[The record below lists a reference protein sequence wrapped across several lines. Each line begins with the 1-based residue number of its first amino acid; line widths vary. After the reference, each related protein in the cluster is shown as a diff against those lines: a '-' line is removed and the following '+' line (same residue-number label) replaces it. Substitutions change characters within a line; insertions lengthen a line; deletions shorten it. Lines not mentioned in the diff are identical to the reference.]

1 MSKIRILLISNMY
14 PGERHV
20 SFGAFIKNIEEGLV
34 QNGAEVSKIVIR
46 DRGESILAKVWKYI
60 VFYWRILTADL
71 SKYDFVQVSYPS
83 HTFLPF
89 LFRSTPSRL
98 IVRLHG
104 HDLLP
109 KGRMAPM
116 WLWFTR
122 LAMKKAMLVVV
133 PSNYFFGILQSKV
146 ERIKDHYIYPSGG
159 VDTRKFYPVDIP
171 GDKFTVGFV
180 GWLIPGKGADILLN
194 ALARLPSEIQFEAIF
209 IGEGYQ
215 KASLIEYADEHGL
228 RDKVKFL
235 GGIRNEELVNYY
247 NKFDVFVFPTRELES
262 FGNVAIEAMA
272 CGIPVIGSEHAG
284 LTDYILDGQNGYF
297 FTPGSADELALKI
310 EAYYRLPG
318 PEKDAMRVSAIK
330 TAMRYEKNTVTKGFM
345 EKLAKLRE
353 TDLAAN

>member
-1 MSKIRILLISNMY
+1 MNKLRILLISNMY

-34 QNGAEVSKIVIR
+34 QNGADVSKIVIK
-46 DRGESILAKVWKYI
+46 DRGESILSKVWKYI
-60 VFYWRILTADL
+60 RFYWQIFTADL

-122 LAMKKAMLVVV
+122 RATKKAMLVVV
-133 PSNYFFGILQSKV
+133 PSNYFFGVLQCKV
-146 ERIKDHYIYPSGG
+146 DHVKDHYIYPSGG
-159 VDTRKFYPVDIP
+159 IDTRKFYPVDVP
-171 GDKFTVGFV
+171 KNKFTVGFV
-180 GWLIPGKGADILLN
+180 GWLIHGKGPDILLK
-194 ALARLPSEIQFEAIF
+194 ALARLPSEIEFEAIF
-209 IGEGYQ
+209 IGEGNQ
-215 KASLIEYADEHGL
+215 KALLMEYANQHGL
-228 RDKVKFL
+228 HDRVKFL
-235 GGIRNEELVNYY
+235 GGVRNEVLVDQY

-284 LTDYILDGQNGYF
+284 LTDYILNGQNGYF
-297 FTPGSADELALKI
+297 FTPGSADDLALKI
-310 EAYYRLPG
+310 EKYYRLSG

-330 TAMRYEKNTVTKGFM
+330 TAMRYEKNTVTRGFM

-353 TDLAAN
+353 MDFAAN